1 VLSYSKPANAKNRR
15 SLAVWAL
22 FCALA
27 GAMFLLYALSSLA
40 AGRGVFVMPLD
51 DVYIH
56 FQYARQIAAGQPY
69 VYNPGQPPSSGATSF
84 LYPYILAVGYLLGF
98 QGLNLGLWAMAVGGL
113 ALVGATWLVYRLV
126 KQFDGPYWLAIATAL
141 AFAVS
146 GPVAWHFLSGM
157 ETGLVVLFT
166 LGTLYAA
173 LKILTP
179 SSNDS
184 SGRDLRPFVVFATLL
199 ALIRPEGGVLAVLAV
214 GAVVWRILTPPPDPL
229 PEHGEGEGMPDRN
242 ASREKFARHPRVSF
256 SGLWTRRSVPL
267 VIPVL
272 AVGVQPAVNVLLTGS
287 AVASG
292 NAAKSIFGI
301 VPFSW
306 GEVVRRV
313 LENFGRTWAEIA
325 TGISP
330 REGMY
335 IAPVVGLLAL
345 VGLVSLL
352 RRREWR
358 LMGVLVLAWLV
369 SGTLAIATLDTAFW
383 HFKRYQMPFLAL
395 LFPLA
400 GWGMVALTPR
410 SPLPQGEG
418 EQKQVSGRFSDW
430 RQGLVY
436 AALVAA
442 ALGAVWT
449 GGQFWRY
456 YLLNGDYVYLQPL
469 QMARWLQA
477 NTPPDAVVAV
487 HDTGMMRY
495 MGGRTT
501 IDMVGL
507 TTPGAADYWRNGPG
521 AVAEFL
527 IQKRPDYIAAY
538 GPGHGFG
545 LGMLADTAI
554 YGKPLA
560 SFPVEIDNSANVA
573 LAAGFQG
580 IYKPDWSVVA
590 ANGHEDISLQPY
602 GSFYEGM
609 TDVRAVIPI
618 DGINVGDIASEGAA
632 HYRWR
637 DDASAAGFPTEVHQ
651 FDYIQCTLQ
660 SCHLVDGGRLINGE
674 ESFDLRVHE
683 EVGQTGDAVLVTRV
697 HPQFGGTFDVYAD
710 DTFLG
715 TRVIPQIPGKWLEI
729 STYIPNQVVH
739 GLSTRIHIVPH
750 VPGGYYMPYYHWAY
764 GAPPVEPKPD
774 KPLAVFQNGAIQV
787 GKADIQYQRNTKQLN
802 IQLDWYTPGNA
813 QGDYKLFVHVL
824 DDKGEIAGQ
833 ADTYPGLGTLPPGN
847 WLPGVLHD
855 QIVVDLGGAKP
866 GRYRVVIGLYN
877 PYTFERLE
885 PTGGDEQRRLT
896 IGEITLP

>member
-1 VLSYSKPANAKNRR
+1 V
-15 SLAVWAL
+15 
-22 FCALA
+22 A
-27 GAMFLLYALSSLA
+27 GALFLLYALSSLA

-84 LYPYILAVGYLLGF
+84 LYPYMLAVGYLLGF
-98 QGLNLGLWAMAVGGL
+98 QGLNLGLWAMAVGAL

-126 KQFDGPYWLAIATAL
+126 RRFGGADWLAIGTAL

-157 ETGLVVLFT
+157 ETGLAVLFT
-166 LGTLYAA
+166 LGTLYTA
-173 LKILTP
+173 LNILSP
-179 SSNDS
+179 SSESGS
-184 SGRDLRPFVVFATLL
+184 SRRDLRPFVIFATLL
-199 ALIRPEGGVLAVLAV
+199 ALIRPEGGILAALAVAAV
-214 GAVVWRILTPPPDPL
+214 GWKLLTPPPDPL
-229 PEHGEGEGMPDRN
+229 PVHGEGEGTPGLHP
-242 ASREKFARHPRVSF
+242 SRMKLAKQTRINF
-256 SGLWTRRSVPL
+256 SGLRIRGSVSL
-267 VIPVL
+267 LIPVL
-272 AVGVQPAVNVLLTGS
+272 AVGVQPAVNWLLTGS

-292 NAAKSIFGI
+292 NAAKSIFGM

-306 GEVVRRV
+306 GEVIRRV
-313 LENFGRTWAEIA
+313 LENFGRTWAEFA

-335 IAPVVGLLAL
+335 LAPVVGLLAL

-352 RRREWR
+352 GRRERR
-358 LMGVLVLAWLV
+358 LAGALILAWLV

-400 GWGMVALTPR
+400 GWGMMLLTPPPD
-410 SPLPQGEG
+410 PLPVHGEG
-418 EQKQVSGRFSDW
+418 GQKQVTGLYANW
-430 RQGLVY
+430 RRGLVY
-436 AALVAA
+436 AVLVVVAV
-442 ALGAVWT
+442 GAVWT
-449 GGQFWRY
+449 GAQFWRY

-469 QMARWLQA
+469 QMARWLQS

-545 LGMLADTAI
+545 LGMIADTSI

-560 SFPVEIDNSANVA
+560 SFRVDIDSSANVA

-580 IYKPDWSVVA
+580 IYKPDWTVVG
-590 ANGHEDISLQPY
+590 ANGHSDMSLQPY
-602 GSFYEGM
+602 GSFYSGM
-609 TDVRAVIPI
+609 ADGRAVVPI
-618 DGINVGDIASEGAA
+618 DSINVGNIGSESAA

-637 DDASAAGFPTEVHQ
+637 DDTPGSGFPTEIHE
-651 FDYIQCTLQ
+651 FDYIQCALQ
-660 SCHLVDGGRLINGE
+660 SCHLADGGRLMNGE

-683 EVGQTGDAVLVTRV
+683 EPGQTGDSILVTRV
-697 HPQFGGTFDVYAD
+697 HPQFAGTFDVYAD
-710 DTFLG
+710 DTLLG
-715 TRVIPQIPGKWLEI
+715 TRVISQIPGRWLEI
-729 STYIPNQVVH
+729 STLIPNHVLH
-739 GLSTRIHIVPH
+739 GLYTRIRIVPH
-750 VPGGYYMPYYHWAY
+750 VLGGYYMPYYHWAY
-764 GAPPVEPKPD
+764 RATPVEPKPD
-774 KPLAVFQNGAIQV
+774 KPVATFQNDAIQV
-787 GKADIQYQRNTKQLN
+787 AKADLQYHPGTKQLTVG
-802 IQLDWYTPGNA
+802 LDWYTPGNA

-824 DDKGEIAGQ
+824 DDKDEIVEQ
-833 ADTYPGLGTLPPGN
+833 SDTYPGGGTLPPGN

-855 QIVVDLGGAKP
+855 QIVVDLGEAKP
-866 GRYRVVIGLYN
+866 GRYRVVMGLYN

-885 PTGGDEQRRLT
+885 PSGGDDQRRLT

>member
-1 VLSYSKPANAKNRR
+1 MLSHRNTADATQWR

-22 FCALA
+22 FCAVA
-27 GAMFLLYALSSLA
+27 GALFLLYALSSLA

-84 LYPYILAVGYLLGF
+84 LYPYILAGGYLLGF
-98 QGLNLGLWAMAVGGL
+98 QELNLGLWAMMVGAL
-113 ALVGATWLVYRLV
+113 ALVSATWLVYRLV
-126 KQFDGPYWLAIATAL
+126 RLFGAPDWLAVVMAL
-141 AFAVS
+141 AFEVS

-166 LGTLYAA
+166 LGTLYAV
-173 LKILTP
+173 LKIFIP
-179 SSNDS
+179 SSEDGS
-184 SGRDLRPFVVFATLL
+184 HRHDLRLFVVIATLL
-199 ALIRPEGGVLAVLAV
+199 TLIRPEGGILAVLAV
-214 GAVVWRILTPPPDPL
+214 GAAALSLWVRKSET
-229 PEHGEGEGMPDRN
+229 H
-242 ASREKFARHPRVSF
+242 SR
-256 SGLWTRRSVPL
+256 TRRSVSL
-267 VIPVL
+267 LIPVL
-272 AVGVQPAVNVLLTGS
+272 AVGAQPAVNLLLTGS

-306 GEVVRRV
+306 GEVIRRV
-313 LENFGRTWAEIA
+313 LENFGRTWAEFT

-335 IAPVVGLLAL
+335 LAPVVGLLAL
-345 VGLVSLL
+345 VGLASLL
-352 RRREWR
+352 RRRKWR
-358 LMGVLVLAWLV
+358 LAGILILAWLV

-400 GWGMVALTPR
+400 GWGIATLTPR
-410 SPLPQGEG
+410 PPQGEG
-418 EQKQVSGRFSDW
+418 EENNPHSPAPSLRSGEGETNNVQYIAAR
-430 RQGLVY
+430 RIIVYIVLVI
-436 AALVAA
+436 VAV
-442 ALGAVWT
+442 GAVWT
-449 GGQFWRY
+449 GAQFWRY

-495 MGGRTT
+495 RGGRTT

-545 LGMLADTAI
+545 LGMLADTDI

-560 SFPVEIDNSANVA
+560 SFPVDIDNSANVA

-580 IYKPDWSVVA
+580 IYKPNWAAADAAKVPSIAAQSRFLKDFELSDTLNVA
-590 ANGHEDISLQPY
+590 NLD
-602 GSFYEGM
+602 
-609 TDVRAVIPI
+609 
-618 DGINVGDIASEGAA
+618 SEKA
-632 HYRWR
+632 HNYQWNPVTPLE
-637 DDASAAGFPTEVHQ
+637 GFPTEVHQ
-651 FDYIQCTLQ
+651 LDYLGCAQRCLV
-660 SCHLVDGGRLINGE
+660 VDGGRIIYRE
-674 ESFDLRVHE
+674 ESFKIQVQAGRDVMLVSRVQAAGAAKLQVFASARE
-683 EVGQTGDAVLVTRV
+683 AGGRETGNKPIERWIPSLPG
-697 HPQFGGTFDVYAD
+697 HWFDVVTLIPAEQVAADFLAVRMVADVPDGSYQSYA
-710 DTFLG
+710 
-715 TRVIPQIPGKWLEI
+715 
-729 STYIPNQVVH
+729 
-739 GLSTRIHIVPH
+739 
-750 VPGGYYMPYYHWAY
+750 HWAY
-764 GAPPVEPKPD
+764 QGSYTPEMFSGAP
-774 KPLAVFQNGAIQV
+774 LATFQNGAIQV
-787 GKADIQYQRNTKQLN
+787 AKANMQYQPDSRQLN
-802 IQLDWYTPGNA
+802 IKLDWYTPGNA

-824 DDKGEIAGQ
+824 DEKGEIVGQ
-833 ADTYPGLGTLPPGN
+833 ADTYPGGGTLPPGN

-855 QIVVDLGGAKP
+855 QIVVDLGQAKP
-866 GRYRVVIGLYN
+866 GRYRVVMGLYN
-877 PYTFERLE
+877 PYTFERME
-885 PTGGDEQRRLT
+885 PTGGDDQQRLT